1 MVSNVRSNDSRADTS
16 VTAARP
22 GGRLVAQA
30 GAMLGEAAATASVP
44 ERFRLAHLAALRA
57 AAALFAAAAR
67 PPRRRGPVN
76 AWTLVRSVAPELAR
90 HADYFAASAGMRA
103 AVEAGAVS
111 AVTATDAARELVAA
125 ARFLA
130 DVEESVAQLA
140 PATASSHA
148 TVAAG

>member
-1 MVSNVRSNDSRADTS
+1 MRSNISRAETS
-16 VTAARP
+16 ATAARD
-22 GGRLVAQA
+22 GERLAAQA
-30 GAMLGEAAATASVP
+30 SAMLGEAATAASIP

-76 AWTLVRSVAPELAR
+76 AWALVRAVAPELAR
-90 HADYFAASAGMRA
+90 HADYFAASAAMRA

-130 DVEESVAQLA
+130 DVEESVGMLV
-140 PATASSHA
+140 PATASWQPQ
-148 TVAAG
+148 VAVG